1 MLLFDKTFCCDIC
14 LLNTN
19 AYVRLAAEDLCRD
32 FARVSAFGVSPRITK
47 EITEGCIVIEENTLT
62 DYEPAE
68 HEGFY
73 LRTEGDRL
81 ILSAEGYL
89 GTMWGIYTVCERLLG
104 ISPCYLFE
112 DLRIEKKEN
121 LSIGDIEIREEP
133 KGFLFRGA
141 FINDEDLLTGFRDG
155 GGIRKL
161 DFPWYSVTVEES
173 AIRMV
178 VETALRLKLNLI
190 IPASFLDIENPPEK
204 LLADVAAARGIY
216 VSQHHIEPLGVSAFT
231 FKNYLEK
238 QGESGEFSY
247 QKNPKQMEK
256 AWEYYAKKWAGY
268 KNVVWQIGLRGEGD
282 RPVWQESIPSEQE
295 LAAAGEFISRAY
307 EKQKEIVMAAAGGR
321 AKYFTSTLWME
332 GSILT
337 EKGYLRFPENTVI
350 VFADTGPTQMFGKEF
365 YSLERRK
372 NDRYGIY
379 YHLQY
384 FDSGP
389 HLAPQTGLDKLYY
402 NLRLA
407 YDKGDNSYCIMNV
420 SNVRE
425 FTFELAAYARMALG
439 MEDFS
444 KEAFIGA
451 YCKKFAPYEGEMAAL
466 IDAYYKNLPFASTAL
481 IKFHGHSK
489 YFNFFIDEVSEDFH
503 NLTLK
508 EGDLL
513 GRGSHILYHFSEDSD
528 AEEKLCEAYFEAV
541 KKAIPVYE
549 NLFDRFESLAKK
561 SSDRIAEH
569 IRLKWMLYV
578 KTLACIYKWYTCVYK
593 AREYCLGGQ
602 AEKMK
607 SALYSACESL
617 EEYLKFRKCAE
628 VGAFENWYRG
638 DLKMNVFQRLCD
650 TRRRLGQTP
659 RLI

>member
-1 MLLFDKTFCCDIC
+1 MLLFDKTFCCDVC

-19 AYVRLAAEDLCRD
+19 EYVRLAAEDLCRD
-32 FARVSAFGVSPRITK
+32 FARVSAIGITPRITK
-47 EITEGCIVIEENTLT
+47 EITENCIVIEENTLA
-62 DYEPAE
+62 DYEPVE
-68 HEGFY
+68 HEGFS
-73 LRTEGDRL
+73 LRTEGNRL

-89 GTMWGIYTVCERLLG
+89 GTMWGIYTICEKLLG
-104 ISPCYLFE
+104 VSPCYLFE
-112 DLRIEKKEN
+112 DLAIEKRES

-161 DFPWYSVTVEES
+161 DFPWYGVTVEES
-173 AIRMV
+173 AMRMV

-190 IPASFLDIENPPEK
+190 IPASFLDIDNPPEK
-204 LLADVAAARGIY
+204 LLSDVAAARGIY

-231 FKNYLEK
+231 FKNYLAK
-238 QGESGEFSY
+238 RGESGEFSY
-247 QKNPKQMEK
+247 QKNPALMEK
-256 AWEYYAKKWAGY
+256 AWSDYAEKWAKY
-268 KNVVWQIGLRGEGD
+268 PNVVWQIGLRGEGD
-282 RPVWQESIPSEQE
+282 RPVWQERIPTEEE
-295 LAAAGEFISRAY
+295 LATAGKFISRAY
-307 EKQKEIVMAAAGGR
+307 EKQKEIVMAATEGR

-337 EKGYLRFPENTVI
+337 EKGHLRFPENTVI
-350 VFADTGPTQMFGKEF
+350 VFADTGLTQMFGKEF
-365 YSLERRK
+365 YSLERSK
-372 NDRYGIY
+372 TDRTGIY

-420 SNVRE
+420 SNMRE

-444 KEAFIGA
+444 KDTYIGA
-451 YCKKFAPYEGEMAAL
+451 YCEKFAPYEGEMAAL
-466 IDAYYKNLPFASTAL
+466 IDAYYKNLPYVSTEH
-481 IKFHGHSK
+481 IKTHTHSK
-489 YFNFFIDEVSEDFH
+489 YFNFFFDEVSEDFH
-503 NLTLK
+503 NHTLK
-508 EGDLL
+508 EGDIL
-513 GRGSHILYHFSEDSD
+513 GYGSYILECFFKDLGEKEDSSKAYHD
-528 AEEKLCEAYFEAV
+528 AIEA
-541 KKAIPVYE
+541 AIPIYE
-549 NLFDRFESLAKK
+549 NLFDRFDSLAKR
-561 SSDRIAEH
+561 SSDRIADH

-578 KTLACIYKWYTCVYK
+578 KTLTYIYKWYTFVYK
-593 AREYCLGGQ
+593 AREYCLNGQ
-602 AEKMK
+602 SEEMK
-607 SALYSACESL
+607 SALNAASESL
-617 EEYLKFRKCAE
+617 EEYLAYRKCAE

-638 DLKMNVFQRLCD
+638 DLKMNIVQRLFD

-659 RLI
+659 RFI